1 MGQLIL
7 DKVIGLLKNGGIR
20 AEAAFPAESIHRITE
35 PVAAVSLEKVNL
47 GTHTTEVLVEILAP
61 KESGGYACQKKALEA
76 CAILES
82 AGAVCCQDG
91 CSFVGKANIF
101 RVPVKAVFRG
111 TARYNDLEELP
122 EYTVAAGAMTLPY
135 VCGFS
140 AQQEVSSTTT
150 PLQDAP
156 WEVTVEEFFPWGIQ
170 VTLEPEEP
178 FELKLQCMG
187 KIDHYESCRWIS
199 GKRIAEELGIRQI
212 RKAKATGRSITS
224 E

>member
-47 GTHTTEVLVEILAP
+47 GTHTTEVLVEVLAP

-76 CAILES
+76 CTILES

-91 CSFVGKANIF
+91 CRFVGKANIF

-122 EYTVAAGAMTLPY
+122 EYTVTAGAMTLPY
-135 VCGFS
+135 LCDFS
-140 AQQEVSSTTT
+140 AKQQTSSTVTS
-150 PLQDAP
+150 LQSAP
-156 WEVTVEEFFPWGIQ
+156 WEVTVEEFFPWG
-170 VTLEPEEP
+170 VLNTLEPEEP
-178 FELKLQCMG
+178 FELRLHCMG
-187 KIDHYESCRWIS
+187 NVECYEGCKWIS
-199 GKRIAEELGIRQI
+199 IERIAEDLGIRQI